1 MNYTI
6 KCNALGNKKEFVQT
20 SVVEW
25 SYHCSGGA
33 QLTARCRELTTKFS
47 RKRKAPTITLCQPV
61 HWKVPTTQWKGQ
73 AMRGL
78 NGNGLALSTQSIEEM
93 KAEQREQFSLNHIN
107 KAELERCSGI
117 SRRKL
122 RRFKRNGF
130 RDLTRGTKGR
140 KHAVTKPG
148 GYTGLLDSLLRQG
161 VKNSSIVAEN
171 SCVLCR
177 RLVQCDSISARSAA
191 FPLTGLSITRAATS
205 ENEQAPYESAQ
216 NLLH

>member
-1 MNYTI
+1 
-6 KCNALGNKKEFVQT
+6 
-20 SVVEW
+20 
-25 SYHCSGGA
+25 
-33 QLTARCRELTTKFS
+33 
-47 RKRKAPTITLCQPV
+47 
-61 HWKVPTTQWKGQ
+61 
-73 AMRGL
+73 MRGL

-161 VKNSSIVAEN
+161 VKNSSVVLKCLQQAGFDGGATIVAEN

-177 RLVQCDSISARSAA
+177 RLVRCYSISARSAA